1 MAVARQGRA
10 GVMRAAGLAAALI
23 AAMTTFGL
31 AAQPLPALQEF
42 YFDTDPAAVPMV
54 VVPADL
60 MAPLL
65 FSWATVSSRLSAAPA
80 LSSVPLLVSVT
91 WLSPRMR
98 NASDAM
104 EVICPVL
111 LTERIAL
118 ALLLALAGL
127 AIYYYNRL
135 VFNRARV
142 AEAWSGID
150 VQLKRRASLIPAL
163 VECVRQ
169 YMSYEQGTLQ
179 ALVQERMRAVQLAD
193 SPLGERAPVEA
204 HLGTQL
210 RQLFALVED
219 YPALKADGQFLDLQ
233 RTITEVENHIQMARR
248 YYNGAVRELNVLVE
262 SVPSNLVARPFAFTQ
277 AEYFSLDDPRD
288 AQSPKMEF

>member
-1 MAVARQGRA
+1 MQGA
-10 GVMRAAGLAAALI
+10 G
-23 AAMTTFGL
+23 FW
-31 AAQPLPALQEF
+31 
-42 YFDTDPAAVPMV
+42 V
-54 VVPADL
+54 V
-60 MAPLL
+60 
-65 FSWATVSSRLSAAPA
+65 
-80 LSSVPLLVSVT
+80 
-91 WLSPRMR
+91 
-98 NASDAM
+98 
-104 EVICPVL
+104 
-111 LTERIAL
+111 L

-169 YMSYEQGTLQ
+169 YMSYEQGALQ

-204 HLGTQL
+204 HLSTQL

-233 RTITEVENHIQMARR
+233 RNISEVEEHIQMARR

>member
-1 MAVARQGRA
+1 MQEL
-10 GVMRAAGLAAALI
+10 GLWW
-23 AAMTTFGL
+23 
-31 AAQPLPALQEF
+31 
-42 YFDTDPAAVPMV
+42 V
-54 VVPADL
+54 
-60 MAPLL
+60 
-65 FSWATVSSRLSAAPA
+65 
-80 LSSVPLLVSVT
+80 
-91 WLSPRMR
+91 
-98 NASDAM
+98 
-104 EVICPVL
+104 
-111 LTERIAL
+111 L
-118 ALLLALAGL
+118 ALLLVVVGL

-169 YMSYEQGTLQ
+169 YMNYEQGTLQ

-204 HLGTQL
+204 HLSTQL

-219 YPALKADGQFLDLQ
+219 YPALKADAQFLDLQ
-233 RTITEVENHIQMARR
+233 CTITDVENQIQMARR

-277 AEYFSLDDPRD
+277 AEYFSLGDPRD

>member
-1 MAVARQGRA
+1 MHGA
-10 GVMRAAGLAAALI
+10 G
-23 AAMTTFGL
+23 FW
-31 AAQPLPALQEF
+31 
-42 YFDTDPAAVPMV
+42 V
-54 VVPADL
+54 V
-60 MAPLL
+60 
-65 FSWATVSSRLSAAPA
+65 
-80 LSSVPLLVSVT
+80 
-91 WLSPRMR
+91 
-98 NASDAM
+98 
-104 EVICPVL
+104 
-111 LTERIAL
+111 L
-118 ALLLALAGL
+118 ALLVALAGL

-169 YMSYEQGTLQ
+169 YMSYEQSTLQ

-193 SPLGERAPVEA
+193 SPLGQRAPVEA
-204 HLGTQL
+204 QLGSQL
-210 RQLFALVED
+210 RQLFALVEA
-219 YPALKADGQFLDLQ
+219 YPELKADSRFRELQ
-233 RTITEVENHIQMARR
+233 GNISEVENHIQMARR

>member
-1 MAVARQGRA
+1 MHGA
-10 GVMRAAGLAAALI
+10 G
-23 AAMTTFGL
+23 FW
-31 AAQPLPALQEF
+31 
-42 YFDTDPAAVPMV
+42 V
-54 VVPADL
+54 V
-60 MAPLL
+60 
-65 FSWATVSSRLSAAPA
+65 
-80 LSSVPLLVSVT
+80 
-91 WLSPRMR
+91 
-98 NASDAM
+98 
-104 EVICPVL
+104 
-111 LTERIAL
+111 L
-118 ALLLALAGL
+118 ALLVALAGL
-127 AIYYYNRL
+127 TIYYYNRL

-179 ALVQERMRAVQLAD
+179 ALVQERMRAVQLAV

-204 HLGTQL
+204 HLGTHL

-219 YPALKADGQFLDLQ
+219 YPVLKADGQFLDLQ

-288 AQSPKMEF
+288 APSPKMEF